1 MSTIVIAREG
11 EGLSGPSART
21 VAAGLVLAGSLALI
35 GTGAFWLTSTE
46 EAPPP
51 AAHVAAPVHAQAVV
65 TAPAPICV
73 DGKPTSDQVPADSC
87 I

>member
-1 MSTIVIAREG
+1 MSMIVIARGG
-11 EGLSGPSART
+11 EELAGWSART
-21 VAAGLVLAGSLALI
+21 VATGLVLAGSLALI
-35 GTGAFWLTSTE
+35 GTGAFWLSAAE

-51 AAHVAAPVHAQAVV
+51 VQIAAPPAPAPAAV

-73 DGKPTSDQVPADSC
+73 DGKPTSVQVPADSC

>member
-1 MSTIVIAREG
+1 MSTIVIARGGDE
-11 EGLSGPSART
+11 LAGPSARAVT
-21 VAAGLVLAGSLALI
+21 AGLVLAGSLALI
-35 GTGAFWLTSTE
+35 GTGAFWLTSSE
-46 EAPPP
+46 QAPLP
-51 AAHVAAPVHAQAVV
+51 APVAAPARVVTAPV